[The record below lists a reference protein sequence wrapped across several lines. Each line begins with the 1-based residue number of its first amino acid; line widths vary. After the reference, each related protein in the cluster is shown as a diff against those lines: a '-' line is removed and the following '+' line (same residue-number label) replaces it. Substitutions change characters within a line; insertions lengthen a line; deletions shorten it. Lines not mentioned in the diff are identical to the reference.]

1 VRLFFVA
8 GAALALGFAA
18 LPATHARA
26 ATPEPSQTQSAA
38 PDYVAVVGPVH
49 GAWLVDGKP
58 AALGEKVA
66 AGASVAQA
74 QPGATAS
81 IALYAFD
88 GRLITKTCPGDPAC
102 GETFVLDAPG
112 DTTGIKSV
120 VEDATKALSHYRFA
134 YATPAP
140 QSAPSTTPVD
150 AIAPLASDGA
160 VDLGDNMQGVAF
172 GPYRLV
178 LRPLDPHSGF
188 TPAGDPIIKLV
199 SWNGEAVSVAVG
211 GVPEGLYSAQLF
223 SRDLAS
229 RALGGTAW
237 VGVIA
242 LSGTGGTRGEASH
255 TEFRRAETLA
265 AKWENPEARQLF
277 LRSFIVDAVFP
288 QPTPGPGRHGR
299 RR

>member
-1 VRLFFVA
+1 MRLCFVA
-8 GAALALGFAA
+8 SATLALAFAA
-18 LPATHARA
+18 LPAVHVRA
-26 ATPEPSQTQSAA
+26 ATPEPSQTPSAA

-58 AALGEKVA
+58 ATLGAEIA
-66 AGASVAQA
+66 AGASIEEAR
-74 QPGATAS
+74 PDATGS
-81 IALYAFD
+81 IAIYAFD
-88 GRLITKTCPGDPAC
+88 GRLIAKTCPSDPTC
-102 GETFVLDAPG
+102 GKSFVLDPLD

-120 VEDATKALSHYRFA
+120 VQDATKALAHDRFA

-140 QSAPSTTPVD
+140 QRAPRSTPVD
-150 AIAPLASDGA
+150 AIAPLANDGA
-160 VDLGDNMQGVAF
+160 VDLGDIMQGVAF

-199 SWNGEAVSVAVG
+199 TWNGEAVSVAVG
-211 GVPEGLYSAQLF
+211 GVPEGLYGAQLF

-237 VGVIA
+237 IGVI
-242 LSGTGGTRGEASH
+242 GNRGEASR
-255 TEFRRAETLA
+255 TEFRSAESLA

-277 LRSFIVDAVFP
+277 LRSYIVNAVFP

-299 RR
+299 RS